1 MNGEPRTADAASR
14 ASAERVVE
22 VRGAGFSYGQ
32 RSIFRALDLDVRR
45 GEVLTVL
52 GPNGCGKSTLL
63 RCIGGVLTLEQG
75 VVRIGGAELAS
86 LDPAARARKVGF
98 LFQDHA
104 PSFPFTVL
112 DVAVMGRTPYLSIF
126 GAPSSKDTELAI
138 DALGQMGILHL
149 KDRPYTDLSGGE
161 RQLVLLSR
169 TLVQQPEIVLL
180 DEPTSHLDFK
190 NQVHCLRAV
199 GRLAAQGVTMI
210 MTTHDPNHAF
220 LFPGRAL
227 LMSPGAPPAAGPAG
241 EIVTGAALSAAYGIP
256 IDVLTVPRRTGPG
269 EYRFCTPW

>member
-1 MNGEPRTADAASR
+1 VSDLPAMAEAASR
-14 ASAERVVE
+14 PPADRVVE
-22 VRGAGFSYGQ
+22 VRGAAFSYAD
-32 RSIFRALDLDVRR
+32 RPIFQGLDLDVYR

-63 RCIGGVLTLEQG
+63 RCIGGALTLQKG
-75 VVRIGGAELAS
+75 SIRIGGAELAS
-86 LDPAARARKVGF
+86 LDPAARARKIGF
-98 LFQDHA
+98 LFQDHS

-112 DVAVMGRTPYLSIF
+112 DVAVMGRTPHLSFF
-126 GAPSSKDTELAI
+126 GAPSSKDVAI
-138 DALGQMGILHL
+138 AIEALDRVGMLHL

-190 NQVHCLRAV
+190 NQVLCLRAV
-199 GRLAAQGVTMI
+199 GALAAKGVTMI

-220 LFPGRAL
+220 LFPGRAV
-227 LMSPGAPPAAGPAG
+227 LMSRGESLAAGPAA
-241 EIVTGAALSAAYGIP
+241 EIITGAALSAAYGIP
-256 IDVLTVPRRTGPG
+256 IEVFSVPRRSGPG
-269 EYRFCTPW
+269 EFRFCTPW